1 MHCPI
6 GIPSDPKTEDGS
18 STGLLLSSSST
29 KQQQRRQATPSTTLG
44 KPAWGAAAQ
53 ILLLWLVDTKVPLRT
68 IQNLLAVA
76 LLVGNS
82 TAIHLISQIMTET
95 TVCRHATIAPMVAAH
110 TSLMAQTYITAH
122 GQQTVTKGF
131 RRILAGVRVAWSMTC
146 C

>member
-68 IQNLLAVA
+68 IQNLLAVV

-82 TAIHLISQIMTET
+82 MQFT
-95 TVCRHATIAPMVAAH
+95 
-110 TSLMAQTYITAH
+110 
-122 GQQTVTKGF
+122 
-131 RRILAGVRVAWSMTC
+131 
-146 C
+146 